1 MQTWTP
7 INRLLSY
14 ADALTA
20 AIRRRY
26 ADQPREFAIDGL
38 RFAHRADIVIP
49 TDYASTG
56 RHTLVFELADTGKQ
70 YRVMIE
76 PIPETHR

>member
-1 MQTWTP
+1 M
-7 INRLLSY
+7 ISKLLSY

-20 AIRRRY
+20 VIRR
-26 ADQPREFAIDGL
+26 QGSLEIDGHCFM
-38 RFAHRADIVIP
+38 RRADIVIP
-49 TDYASTG
+49 TDHVSTG
-56 RHTLVFELADTGKQ
+56 RHTMVYELVGTGKQ